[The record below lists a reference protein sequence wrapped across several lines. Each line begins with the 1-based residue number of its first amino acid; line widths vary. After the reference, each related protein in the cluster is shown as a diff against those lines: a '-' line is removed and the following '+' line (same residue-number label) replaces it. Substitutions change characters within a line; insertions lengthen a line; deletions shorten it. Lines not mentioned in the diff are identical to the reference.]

1 MSVEMKDLVPED
13 LDALASMQLASLEV
27 HKTPTTDF
35 DVAIKSYVDGKFSDA
50 TAAATQAVTD
60 LIAGAPAQLD
70 TLKEIA
76 DALNNDANLASAL
89 TTQISANTT
98 ANTAEAVSRASADVV
113 LDGKI
118 SDEKSRAE
126 GAENLLSIH
135 IQEEV
140 LSREN
145 AVSFEAKERSDF
157 NIVLDQK
164 ISDEKTRAEGAEY
177 GLSTQLQ
184 EEVGMLQNAVSTEAK
199 SRADADVAIDAKIAD
214 ETFQRNVALGMEHDF
229 VTNAVSGLD
238 QKVSD
243 EKTRAEG
250 AEYGLSTQLQEE
262 TSARQGDIQNL
273 SMNKMDKSPYYS
285 GGSESHLK
293 ISEGSYLYLGECWR
307 VYANNVGS
315 KKRLE
320 FQYAST
326 GLDEDFKVA
335 IPFIRG

>member
-1 MSVEMKDLVPED
+1 MSVEMKDMVPED

-50 TAAATQAVTD
+50 TATATQAVTD

-76 DALNNDANLASAL
+76 DALNNDANLATAL
-89 TTQISANTT
+89 TAQISANTT

-118 SDEKSRAE
+118 DDEKTRATS
-126 GAENLLSIH
+126 AENLLSIH

-177 GLSTQLQ
+177 SLSTLLQ
-184 EEVGMLQNAVSTEAK
+184 EEVGMRQNAVSAESK
-199 SRADADVAIDAKIAD
+199 SRADADVA
-214 ETFQRNVALGMEHDF
+214 
-229 VTNAVSGLD
+229 LD
-238 QKVSD
+238 SKVSD
-243 EKTRAEG
+243 EKTRAES
-250 AEYGLSTQLQEE
+250 AEYGLSTMLQEE

-273 SMNKMDKSPYYS
+273 SMNKMDVSPYYS

-293 ISEGSYLYLGECWR
+293 VSNDAYLYIGDLWR
-307 VYANNVGS
+307 IRANTSGNA
-315 KKRLE
+315 KRLE
-320 FQYAST
+320 FQYSADGSEA
-326 GLDEDFKVA
+326 GFKTAV
-335 IPFIRG
+335 PFIRA